1 MAEVRGGMWEKPRS
15 VPISSTPTPHV
26 PHPLFRYTEHPP
38 SAAASRLVLS
48 YWSFQADAPPPPDE
62 PYTVFPDGC
71 ASVACVRSG
80 QGAAFVAV
88 VGPRVT
94 HFRPP
99 IVAGTRIW
107 GIRFWPDAVG
117 PALGV
122 SAVQLR
128 DAFGALPSAAH
139 VAFAEL
145 DTVLPRSDEPDV
157 VFPVLDA
164 WTSANLGCAVE
175 PDPRVRTAVR
185 AIVARRGEGSME
197 DVARQ
202 AAIGLRHLQR
212 LFREATGL
220 TLREYARVRRLR
232 EALAMRLTPSSP
244 RWSEIAAG
252 TGFVDHAHLTREF
265 MALAG
270 VSPSTAAV
278 QLRTTAHRGVR
289 P

>member
-1 MAEVRGGMWEKPRS
+1 MNDRAWDLGPGAWGAGNHAPGPR
-15 VPISSTPTPHV
+15 PQAP
-26 PHPLFRYTEHPP
+26 FRYTEAQP
-38 SAAASRLVLS
+38 SPAIAGLVLS
-48 YWSFQADAPPPPDE
+48 YWSFQSDAPPPYE

-80 QGAAFVAV
+80 QGPAFIAL

-94 HFRPP
+94 HFTPP
-99 IVAGTRIW
+99 FGTGTRIW
-107 GIRFWPDAVG
+107 GIRFWPDAIG

-122 SAVQLR
+122 SAPTLR
-128 DAFGALPSAAH
+128 DFFGGLPPDFPAP
-139 VAFAEL
+139 FAEL
-145 DTVLPRSDEPDV
+145 DAVLPRSDDTDV
-157 VFPVLDA
+157 VFRALDA
-164 WTSANLGCAVE
+164 WTTATLAQTVE
-175 PDPRVRTAVR
+175 PDPRIRAAVR
-185 AIVARRGEGSME
+185 AIVAGRGEGSME

-244 RWSEIAAG
+244 RWSQIAAG

-265 MALAG
+265 VALAG
-270 VSPSTAAV
+270 APPSVAAE
-278 QLRTTAHRGVR
+278 QMSMTAHRGVR